1 MFKDKEQSG
10 CLILEKWPQPD
21 CGWKI
26 EKSIKFGAV
35 SMGLTLGH
43 VRQQGGKKP
52 SNF

>member
-1 MFKDKEQSG
+1 MVGLDWRSE
-10 CLILEKWPQPD
+10 PQPG

-43 VRQQGGKKP
+43 RRQQGKKNQQH
-52 SNF
+52 NF